1 MKFMRNISKYHFSDG
16 RFLLNSIM
24 DIHYSAAEGGGG
36 PKSDGCICERR
47 SGNLKF
53 LICALYVSK
62 LS

>member
-36 PKSDGCICERR
+36 DQNRMVV
-47 SGNLKF
+47 
-53 LICALYVSK
+53 YVK
-62 LS
+62 GGVVI